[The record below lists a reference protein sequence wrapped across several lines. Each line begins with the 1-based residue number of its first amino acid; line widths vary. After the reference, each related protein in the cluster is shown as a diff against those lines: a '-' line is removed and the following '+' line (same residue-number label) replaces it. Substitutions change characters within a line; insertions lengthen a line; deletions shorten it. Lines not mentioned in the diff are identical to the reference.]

1 LTDLEQA
8 LRSVAAQ
15 LMSGEI
21 VVLDDRKIP
30 VKRAGSGC
38 LWMVQFKLNGRTLEA
53 IEQNPEKPSRWGK
66 RAREKHQVVQ
76 CLEVETHKYVAV
88 PVDAEV
94 KEYES
99 NEGAKEP
106 ILGALRT
113 TLV

>member
-1 LTDLEQA
+1 MGKASAGEA
-8 LRSVAAQ
+8 
-15 LMSGEI
+15 SG
-21 VVLDDRKIP
+21 
-30 VKRAGSGC
+30 
-38 LWMVQFKLNGRTLEA
+38 
-53 IEQNPEKPSRWGK
+53 
-66 RAREKHQVVQ
+66 
-76 CLEVETHKYVAV
+76 LEVETHKYVAV